1 MNTTYE
7 LVGAPTGNCI
17 RAAIALEEAGLPYT
31 VRFVDLAAGEHMVPS
46 HLALNP
52 AGKVPVLVEREA
64 DQPPFVLT
72 QSNAIVFYAA
82 EKSPGCLLPVNA
94 WARAVAYERFFFFLT
109 EVIAPGH
116 AAFSLNRAGASD
128 GQEWLTKSM
137 LAALAT
143 AERYLDKHAY
153 MAGDAFSI
161 ADIAAFTITRSVH
174 VDLPWPTL
182 PALCRRYELVEARP
196 GVVRGLHAFDIA
208 PSPR

>member
-31 VRFVDLAAGEHMVPS
+31 ARFVDLAAREHMAPS

-64 DQPPFVLT
+64 DLPPFILT

-94 WARAVAYERFFFFLT
+94 RARAVAYERFFFFLT

-116 AAFSLNRAGASD
+116 AAFSLKRAGVSD
-128 GQEWLTKSM
+128 GQELLTESM

-143 AERYLDKHAY
+143 AERYLDRHAY

-161 ADIAAFTITRSVH
+161 ADIAAFTITSSVH
-174 VDLPWPTL
+174 AALPWPAL
-182 PALCRRYELVEARP
+182 PALHRWYELVEERP
-196 GVVRGLHAFDIA
+196 AVGRGLQAFDLA
-208 PSPR
+208 PKSR

>member
-17 RAAIALEEAGLPYT
+17 RAAIALEEARLPYE
-31 VRFVDLAAGEHMVPS
+31 VRLVNLAAGEQMAPS

-64 DQPPFVLT
+64 DQQPLILT
-72 QSNAIVFYAA
+72 QSNAIVFYVA
-82 EKSPGCLLPVNA
+82 EKSPGSLLPMNVR
-94 WARAVAYERFFFFLT
+94 ARAAAYERFFFFLT

-116 AAFSLNRAGASD
+116 AAFSLKCVGARD
-128 GQEWLTKSM
+128 AQALLTESM

-143 AERYLDKHAY
+143 AERYLDRHAY

-161 ADIAAFTITRSVH
+161 ADIAAFTITRSVYA
-174 VDLPWPTL
+174 DLPWRTLPTL
-182 PALCRRYELVEARP
+182 QRWYEVVEARP
-196 GVVRGLHAFDIA
+196 AVLRGLQAFDIA
-208 PSPR
+208 PTAR